1 MHIGFRTSG
10 GRGEYELVGHHQ
22 GVRAS
27 ELDGWKLD
35 WRLPDGSVMS
45 SDLHIKPARSG
56 KARFRKVDPNASTP
70 QVGRQMASLLLLRP
84 IRDFLNTADRF
95 PVLQQRGYLLDKVGF
110 SPQVELDETSER
122 IVAKPNYVSIR
133 NQSGI
138 QHLGFDA
145 RWNSVLTLHAMA
157 MDDEF
162 GEHGREIRNLLIQ
175 HDEALRS
182 GPADPAS
189 WRSTSAIF
197 QWLDSVAGTNHAE
210 PIDALFETVYESPE
224 VDAIAPATELELAQL
239 AADDIPMRIRTAS
252 IMRVSS
258 GRGSSG
264 SQFSHA
270 VRTAW
275 RHTCAFCG
283 LRFPSQTNAAS
294 GVDAAHILAWSE
306 YDLDDLSNGLCL
318 CKFHHWAFD
327 QVLLTVHYEGG
338 RYFVDTTALIEEY
351 GESER
356 ARLSEAVGEIP
367 SSRLPTLRTSR
378 PNPAYLR
385 RLYEDIDLSN
395 LE

>member
-35 WRLPDGSVMS
+35 WWLPDGSVMS
-45 SDLHIKPARSG
+45 SDLHIEPARSG
-56 KARFRKVDPNASTP
+56 KTRFRKIDPNASTP
-70 QVGRQMASLLLLRP
+70 QVGRQMASLLLLQP
-84 IRDFLNTADRF
+84 IRDFRKTADGF
-95 PVLQQRGYLLDKVGF
+95 PVLRHKGYLLDKVGF
-110 SPQVELDETSER
+110 GPQVQLDQASQR
-122 IVAKPNYVSIR
+122 IVASPNYVTIR
-133 NQSGI
+133 NQSAI
-138 QHLGFDA
+138 QHLGFEA

-162 GEHGREIRNLLIQ
+162 GEHGDEIRNRLIH
-175 HDEALRS
+175 HDEALRN

-197 QWLDSVAGTNHAE
+197 QWLDRVAGTNQAK
-210 PIDALFETVYESPE
+210 PIDALFEAVYESPE
-224 VDAIAPATELELAQL
+224 VDVIAPTTELELEQL

-264 SQFSHA
+264 SEFSHA

-283 LRFPSQTNAAS
+283 LSFPSQANAAS

-306 YDLDDLSNGLCL
+306 YDLDVVSNGLCL

-327 QVLLTVHYEGG
+327 QVLLTVRYEGG
-338 RYFVDTTALIEEY
+338 RYFVDSTALAEEY

-356 ARLSEAVGEIP
+356 ARLNEAVGEIP
-367 SSRLPTLRTSR
+367 SSRLPTSRTSR
-378 PNPAYLR
+378 PNPLYLS